1 MFLFHKIS
9 CNWKLFFNFD
19 QNEDCFIFLNFS
31 QYNQEMKLTDC
42 FLRLTNHIRFQR
54 VPGNILIGKHRIWP
68 KLTSKTKRYL
78 LNRIDIE
85 LNNMKCIS
93 RSFMSKEEESE
104 ALKTER
110 LFSEEKIKDK
120 IPPPLNKNKMN
131 DKLFEDHFIDLKL
144 SKKWE

>member
-1 MFLFHKIS
+1 
-9 CNWKLFFNFD
+9 
-19 QNEDCFIFLNFS
+19 
-31 QYNQEMKLTDC
+31 
-42 FLRLTNHIRFQR
+42 
-54 VPGNILIGKHRIWP
+54 
-68 KLTSKTKRYL
+68 
-78 LNRIDIE
+78 
-85 LNNMKCIS
+85 
-93 RSFMSKEEESE
+93 MSKEEESE